1 MGLRIII
8 VDDEQD
14 FLDSIRRGLY
24 TAGYREVSLIS
35 NPKDAAMMFE
45 RGETFDIALMDVTMP
60 GMSGVELLGIVKS
73 QSPGT
78 ECIMVTAVNEAN
90 VAVECI
96 KKGAYDYLVKPVT
109 RDALILKIQHAQER
123 KRLLEV
129 LDLNRKEI
137 LPGLRFEKAFENI
150 VSRSPKILRILKEA
164 ELHALSDV
172 PVLITGE
179 SGTGKELLAKAVH
192 AASPRSQFPFT
203 PVNMA
208 SVSTNLFDSDFFGHT
223 RGAFTGA
230 EKDRAGYLES
240 THRGTLFLD
249 EIGTLPLD
257 LQGKLLRVL
266 QEGEFTKLGTSKIQ
280 RIDVRFTAATNE
292 DLEKLLARGLFRKD
306 LYYRLKGAWLH
317 LPPLRE
323 RPEDIPLL
331 TAKFLEE
338 LRGAANG
345 GDIEEEA
352 LSILMDYE
360 YPGNIRELKSI
371 LRGAFNLAQ
380 GSDISA
386 RHLPDHLRARKSN
399 SKQRSLSDRTR
410 CQSLA
415 DVEKSHILEVYRQTG
430 RNKAEAAKI
439 LGIGLNTLRR
449 KLELYG
455 EK

>member
-1 MGLRIII
+1 MSLRVIV

-24 TAGYREVSLIS
+24 TAGYREVSLMG
-35 NPKDAAMMFE
+35 NPKDAALMFE
-45 RGETFDIALMDVTMP
+45 RGETFDIALIDVTMP
-60 GMSGVELLGIVKS
+60 GMSGVELLGIIKS

-129 LDLNRKEI
+129 LDLSRKEI
-137 LPGLRFEKAFENI
+137 LPGLRCKKAFENI

-192 AASPRSQFPFT
+192 SASPRAQFPFT

-208 SVSTNLFDSDFFGHT
+208 SVSANLFDADFFGHT

-266 QEGEFTKLGTSKIQ
+266 QEGEFTKLGTGKIQ

-323 RPEDIPLL
+323 RSEDIALL

-338 LRGAANG
+338 LRGAADG

-352 LSILMDYE
+352 LSVLMDYE

-371 LRGAFNLAQ
+371 LRGSFNLAQ

-386 RHLPDHLRARKSN
+386 RHLPDHLRARKSP
-399 SKQRSLSDRTR
+399 SKQRSLSDHTR

-415 DVEKSHILEVYRQTG
+415 DVEKSHILGVYQQTG
-430 RNKAEAAKI
+430 RNKAEAAKV